1 MTERILV
8 VDDDLQIVRAL
19 RTGLRSHGYEV
30 VTAGNG
36 ETALD
41 RLTETVFDIVVLD
54 LGLPGIDG
62 HEVIRRLRTWSDVP
76 VIVLSVRESQRDK
89 VAALDAGADDF
100 VVKPFAIQELLA
112 RVRAVGRR
120 ARPSA
125 SDPSLSFGGL
135 LIDLNRHLVELD
147 GQRLNLTPTEHRLLV
162 TMATNAGK
170 LLTHTWLLQ
179 KVWGNRYEDER
190 HLLRVYVQQLRRKL
204 QDDPAHPSYI
214 VTETGVG
221 YRWNVEPDP
230 SH

>member
-8 VDDDLQIVRAL
+8 VDDDPQIVRAL

-62 HEVIRRLRTWSDVP
+62 HEVIRRLRSWSDVP

-120 ARPSA
+120 ARPSTT
-125 SDPSLSFGGL
+125 DPSLAFGGL
-135 LIDLNRHLVELD
+135 LIDLNRQLVELD
-147 GQRLNLTPTEHRLLV
+147 GERLNLTPTEHRLLV

-179 KVWGNRYEDER
+179 KVWGSRYQDER

-204 QDDPAHPSYI
+204 HDDPAHPSYI

-230 SH
+230 AN